1 MDLSWPCVGLGFNY
15 NILWNKKCPNHQGES
30 IKFYTLSS
38 CLPYVFLFQMSIF
51 LFRDCFREMYG
62 LRNMA
67 KQPCEKY
74 FWVVFIWIQFIIPI
88 LILVYCYGRIVW
100 VLAGRISTKPQQK
113 QDNILTT
120 QTNTFQVAKTNT
132 IKTFLLVAV
141 CFVVCCSNNQ
151 IYYLMYNLG
160 YPADWSGTYSQ
171 FSVLMVFLNCTVN
184 PFIYLI
190 KYKDYQKALKKICRC
205 NRQDHKTQTASTI
218 TSTVEI
224 SK

>member
-1 MDLSWPCVGLGFNY
+1 MVYAIWPNNLVK
-15 NILWNKKCPNHQGES
+15 NIFG
-30 IKFYTLSS
+30 
-38 CLPYVFLFQMSIF
+38 
-51 LFRDCFREMYG
+51 
-62 LRNMA
+62 
-67 KQPCEKY
+67 
-74 FWVVFIWIQFIIPI
+74 VVFIWIQFIIPI

-132 IKTFLLVAV
+132 IKTFLLVAI
-141 CFVVCCSNNQ
+141 CFVVCWSNNQ
-151 IYYLMYNLG
+151 IYYFMYYLG

-171 FSVLMVFLNCTVN
+171 LSVLMVFLNCTVN